1 MNIPPS
7 FRFTG
12 DRERALSLR
21 SEALIF
27 SNFINSQAELGG
39 VSFLHREQKLSDGS
53 TISVTTRKGDYNLRT
68 SAISIFGI
76 PVPVSSDLKDLV
88 VTYWDCT
95 SPENTNITY
104 EGRAA
109 SPFRDLFVYGS
120 SITPT
125 KQTYPLFTN
134 RLGSSAYW
142 YSKNY
147 KESVSWDT
155 KHVKIF
161 INGLEVYCPV
171 QAISNISAAAIKN
184 GFLYVTKLVSDV
196 SDDWILHVDC
206 YKLEKSTTMFDYNYI
221 IVTKVNSS
229 IFSIPT
235 PYFWAHSSVRSLD
248 TSFIQIIN
256 NIVEK
261 DIYFSKDLTSIAI
274 VGSKYLTIIKLED
287 HMVSGTEYKVKQ
299 PISYQQ
305 ILIGVDVLEGAVL
318 QSQDVFHGKVPKCGS
333 YGTDDTFYY
342 LYLEQDVVGT
352 KQFFQYLV
360 WVFPY
365 GEESGYQIP
374 GITANGDGWDG
385 ISLVASTVTTTF
397 NLKVGTFNL
406 KTLTHNENYKTLDT
420 TTLTGFYDNTAN
432 NATKNMT
439 RAQAWFSKT
448 SHLYFEMGVTP
459 PPYPPPL
466 PIPRVF
472 HFNTK
477 SLHYVIN
484 AFLPELDTI
493 IYSTYGDTFDKVTT
507 LGGSEWVYSES
518 STKVIT
524 LVNKEGS
531 SILYSKSIPN
541 STFGVPG
548 TYYLEYGYFL
558 SFMIESSG
566 AYNEAVIQRLL
577 KSGENGKIGLCVAD
591 IYNEG
596 SAFIEVKVNKD
607 KPDEH
612 TFTFYPEGSTAY
624 SSKNFV
630 SVTNLKLKT

>member
-125 KQTYPLFTN
+125 KQTYPLFTK

-171 QAISNISAAAIKN
+171 QAISNFSAAAIKN
-184 GFLYVTKLVSDV
+184 GFLYVTRLVSQL
-196 SDDWILHVDC
+196 SDDWSLHVDC

-221 IVTKVNSS
+221 VVTKVNSS
-229 IFSIPT
+229 EFRIPT
-235 PYFWAHSSVRSLD
+235 PYFWAHGSVRSLD
-248 TSFIQIIN
+248 TQSIQQIN
-256 NIVEK
+256 SIVEK
-261 DIYFSKDLTSIAI
+261 DVYFSKDLTSIAI

-287 HMVSGTEYKVKQ
+287 HMISGTEYKVKQ

-305 ILIGVDVLEGAVL
+305 ILIGVDILEGAVL

-352 KQFFQYLV
+352 KQFFQYLF

-365 GEESGYQIP
+365 GADGYQLP
-374 GITANGDGWDG
+374 GYSGGTPGWDG
-385 ISLVASTVTTTF
+385 IVVVASTVTTTF

-420 TTLTGFYDNTAN
+420 TTLTSFYDNTAD
-432 NATKNMT
+432 NATKNST
-439 RAQAWFSKT
+439 KAQALWDRIT
-448 SHLYFEMGVTP
+448 ETP
-459 PPYPPPL
+459 YDPGPRPL
-466 PIPRVF
+466 PSPITPIF

-493 IYSTYGDTFDKVTT
+493 IYSTYGDTLDKLAV
-507 LGGSEWVYSES
+507 GGSGWVYSES

-541 STFGVPG
+541 STFGVQG
-548 TYYLEYGYFL
+548 TAHLEYGNFL

-566 AYNEAVIQRLL
+566 AYNEAVVQRLL

-612 TFTFYPEGSTAY
+612 TFTFYPEESTAY
-624 SSKNFV
+624 SSKNFI